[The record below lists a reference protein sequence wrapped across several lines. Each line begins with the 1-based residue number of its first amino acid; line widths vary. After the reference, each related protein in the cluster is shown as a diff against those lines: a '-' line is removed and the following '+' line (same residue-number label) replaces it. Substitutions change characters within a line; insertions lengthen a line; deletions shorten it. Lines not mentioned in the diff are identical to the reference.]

1 MQERKNFVCRSFRH
15 ITHYCKNMG
24 EERSILMPLNRFE
37 VLKYKVMNIGE
48 GSGREIS
55 KDRKTIL
62 REKILKREKS
72 MEVQKTGVEKSSNDV
87 EKKEK
92 VLREIT
98 VKIELKQEKN
108 EY

>member
-1 MQERKNFVCRSFRH
+1 
-15 ITHYCKNMG
+15 
-24 EERSILMPLNRFE
+24 
-37 VLKYKVMNIGE
+37 LKYKVMNIGE

>member
-37 VLKYKVMNIGE
+37 VLKYKVINIGE
-48 GSGREIS
+48 DSGREIS

-72 MEVQKTGVEKSSNDV
+72 IEVQKIGVEKNSNNV
-87 EKKEK
+87 EKNRQSIKRDNSEN
-92 VLREIT
+92 R
-98 VKIELKQEKN
+98 IETGE
-108 EY
+108 E

>member
-1 MQERKNFVCRSFRH
+1 
-15 ITHYCKNMG
+15 MG
-24 EERSILMPLNRFE
+24 EERSILIPLNRFE

-72 MEVQKTGVEKSSNDV
+72 IEVQKIGVEKNSNDV